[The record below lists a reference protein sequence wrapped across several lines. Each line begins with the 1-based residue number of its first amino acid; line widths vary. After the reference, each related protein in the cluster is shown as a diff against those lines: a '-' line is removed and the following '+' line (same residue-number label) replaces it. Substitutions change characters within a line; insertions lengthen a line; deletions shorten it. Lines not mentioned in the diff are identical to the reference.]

1 MSSTNK
7 EVFRGTIPALMTPC
21 SAAGEPDFDALVETG
36 KSLIDA
42 GMGGVVYCGSMGDWP
57 LLSDED
63 RQEGVRRLAE
73 AGVPVIVGTGA
84 PSTRQAV
91 AHAVHAQEVGAVGL
105 MVIPRLLSRATS
117 VPAQREH
124 FNAVFKAAPEL
135 PSVIYN
141 SPYYGYETKADL
153 FFQLRDAN
161 PNLAGFKEFGGAAAM
176 TYAAEFITSGDPDLV
191 LMVGV
196 DTQAYHGFVRCG
208 AQGAITG
215 VGNALPKEI
224 LRHVELCQRAAKGD
238 AQARVHARE
247 LEEAMFNLSRFDEQ
261 PDLVLY
267 YKGLMV
273 LEGHAAYQHQLNPF
287 DRLSTSQAAFLRDQW
302 ELFRAWWADWPG
314 AED

>member
-1 MSSTNK
+1 MSSNNK

-36 KSLIDA
+36 RSLIDA
-42 GMGGVVYCGSMGDWP
+42 GMHGVVYCGSMGDWP
-57 LLSDED
+57 LLSDAQ
-63 RQEGVRRLAE
+63 RQEGVKRLAE

-84 PSTRQAV
+84 PSTRQAA
-91 AHAVHAQEVGAVGL
+91 AHAAHAQEVGAVGL
-105 MVIPRLLSRATS
+105 MVIPRLLSRTTS
-117 VPAQREH
+117 VPAQRDH
-124 FNAVFKAAPEL
+124 FNAVFQAAPEL

-153 FFQLRDAN
+153 FFRLRDAN
-161 PNLAGFKEFGGAAAM
+161 PNLVGFKEFGGAAAM
-176 TYAAEFITSGDPDLV
+176 TYAAEFITSGDPDLI

-196 DTQAYHGFVRCG
+196 DTQVYHGFIRCG
-208 AQGAITG
+208 AYGAITG
-215 VGNALPKEI
+215 VGNALPKEV
-224 LRHVELCQRAAKGD
+224 LRFAELCQRAAKGD
-238 AQARVHARE
+238 ARARVHAAE

-273 LEGHAAYQHQLNPF
+273 LEGHQAYQHQLNPT
-287 DRLSTSQAAFLRDQW
+287 DRLSPSQAAFLRDQW

-314 AED
+314 AQD